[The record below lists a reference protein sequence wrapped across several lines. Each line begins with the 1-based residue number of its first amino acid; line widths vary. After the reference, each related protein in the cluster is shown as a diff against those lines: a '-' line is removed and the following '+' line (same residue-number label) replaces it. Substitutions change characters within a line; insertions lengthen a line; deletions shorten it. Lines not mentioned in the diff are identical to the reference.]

1 MLDMIP
7 MDCVYINSLN
17 FLVGVVQQLLLLAWA
32 VLGSPHVV
40 GSGIDP
46 EPVDSGDDP
55 DPAFDAPRA
64 LL

>member
-40 GSGIDP
+40 GSGIDKF
-46 EPVDSGDDP
+46 S
-55 DPAFDAPRA
+55 A
-64 LL
+64 LVSNFKHLF